1 MENLRDPL
9 PTKVALFVEPD
20 NLRYFATDKP
30 GWKLMALFIQ
40 TLPKLAGC
48 GVIAFIAA
56 IWRGWI

>member
-1 MENLRDPL
+1 MPI
-9 PTKVALFVEPD
+9 KVALFVEPD

-48 GVIAFIAA
+48 GVIAFTAA